1 MKRKKD
7 LDSKAEKIQEEL
19 EEAVLKPEKY
29 ESRYKHGG
37 PGRTVKKK
45 AD

>member
-1 MKRKKD
+1 MKKKRASD
-7 LDSKAEKIQEEL
+7 VKAEKIQDEL
-19 EEAVLKPEKY
+19 EESELPPEKY

-45 AD
+45 V

>member
-1 MKRKKD
+1 MKKKKTSD
-7 LDSKAEKIQEEL
+7 AKAEKIQNEL
-19 EEAVLKPEKY
+19 EESELKHEKY

-45 AD
+45 AG

>member
-1 MKRKKD
+1 MKNNKAPD
-7 LDSKAEKIQEEL
+7 VKAEKIQDEL
-19 EEAVLKPEKY
+19 EKSERPEKY

-37 PGRTVKKK
+37 PGRTVKKRK